1 MWVVGHDEH
10 RSTERR
16 LLSPPAPPPV
26 VGPLA
31 DLRAELATSHD
42 LRADALTPRAG
53 QGAIK
58 RERGI
63 RLVHAMDHPAVEP
76 LEELLGT
83 TDRRVERHLLAG
95 GIAVEGDVEVVNPG
109 AGQGNSSVERFYGVR
124 THGPSGMAELIARA
138 AERHSGRPRPL
149 VTFHAL
155 AALLRRA
162 KSAAD
167 GATR

>member
-1 MWVVGHDEH
+1 MRVVGHDEH

-16 LLSPPAPPPV
+16 LLSPPPV
-26 VGPLA
+26 VRPIA

-53 QGAIK
+53 QGAIQ
-58 RERGI
+58 RDRGI

-109 AGQGNSSVERFYGVR
+109 AGQGNSSAERFYGLR
-124 THGPSGMAELIARA
+124 THGPSGIAKLIARA
-138 AERHSGRPRPL
+138 AETSTHPSRSWDRSQTLSR
-149 VTFHAL
+149 
-155 AALLRRA
+155 ALLDRPAR
-162 KSAAD
+162 KLIQ
-167 GATR
+167 

>member
-1 MWVVGHDEH
+1 MRVVGHDEH
-10 RSTERR
+10 RRTERR
-16 LLSPPAPPPV
+16 PFSPPPPPPCV
-26 VGPLA
+26 RPLA

-53 QGAIK
+53 QGTIQ
-58 RERGI
+58 RDRGI

-95 GIAVEGDVEVVNPG
+95 GIAVEGDVEVVNAG
-109 AGQGNSSVERFYGVR
+109 SGQGNSAVGRFYGVR

-138 AERHSGRPRPL
+138 AETSQRPAVVVGRLPR
-149 VTFHAL
+149 AW
-155 AALLRRA
+155 
-162 KSAAD
+162 
-167 GATR
+167 